1 MVETALLTTIAEKTG
16 YPTEMLELGMSL
28 DADLGI
34 DSIKR
39 VEILSALKEAL
50 PDAPEFGPDQLG
62 SFHTLGDIVAYI
74 TASNAPATPVAVEAP
89 APVPAAAPA
98 PAATPEKLQG
108 DPLSLRG
115 LSTTAYDHK
124 NAAPLS
130 LSPSAPVLIV
140 DGGNPLCA
148 DLVKAIQAKDY
159 AARVVKLDDAI
170 DANVPAALAGLVLVA
185 PEEKCPPFYLSK
197 AFAWLQR
204 SQTALTSQRSA
215 FVATI
220 TSLDGRFGTTGV
232 PGDPV
237 AGGLAGLVKSAQHEW
252 PTVSCKAIDYKPET
266 KKGPALLAELL
277 LQESPVEI
285 GVSNDGLFTPSLA
298 PIEVS
303 AEGTAPIQ
311 PREVVVVTGGAR
323 GVTPDVAL
331 AMAGAWKP
339 TLVLLGRSDAPTPEE
354 AWLQPLESEDAIR
367 QALLQQANGAMKP
380 KELREA
386 LTAIQRN
393 RAALRNIEAM
403 EEAGAT
409 VEYFA
414 VDIRDADAV
423 TELLDEVRNEYGP
436 VKGLVHG
443 AGVLADRLIE
453 DKTAEQFNEVY
464 ATKVEGLQALLSAA
478 REDDVRFMVFFSSST
493 GRFGRKG
500 QIDYAAANE
509 VLNKTAQR
517 EAHGRENCRVV
528 SINWGPW
535 AGGMVTPDLAKLFKS
550 EGVGLI
556 GLDDGAQYVVNEL
569 QQPGERPVEIVVMGG
584 EIPEIKSPV
593 HAAAPAVVQS
603 TKSALP
609 PLIDID
615 LNVDAFPFLAS
626 HVLNHKAV
634 LPVAMI
640 TEWFAHTALHAH
652 PGLRFHGIDGLRVL
666 KGVTLDADESRT
678 VQLCT
683 GEATER
689 DGGLWIPVELRSNP
703 TGDKEIRHASAE
715 VNLVETLP
723 SEMPWIQ
730 PQHIQEK
737 AYNNG
742 GIYEGGH
749 LFHGPAFQGLD
760 AVDGASDDILVALVG
775 KAPAPKNWITS
786 PLRNSWLADPLI
798 LDSSFQMMILWSF
811 QQYNSGSLPS
821 FIGSYRQYVNRFP
834 KEGARILIQVMEHS
848 KRKATANIEFV
859 DTQKGDLIAR
869 IDGYECTL
877 VASLKAAFQKNTLE
891 TPEFSKK

>member
-1 MVETALLTTIAEKTG
+1 
-16 YPTEMLELGMSL
+16 MS
-28 DADLGI
+28 
-34 DSIKR
+34 
-39 VEILSALKEAL
+39 
-50 PDAPEFGPDQLG
+50 
-62 SFHTLGDIVAYI
+62 
-74 TASNAPATPVAVEAP
+74 
-89 APVPAAAPA
+89 
-98 PAATPEKLQG
+98 
-108 DPLSLRG
+108 
-115 LSTTAYDHK
+115 
-124 NAAPLS
+124 
-130 LSPSAPVLIV
+130 
-140 DGGNPLCA
+140 
-148 DLVKAIQAKDY
+148 AI
-159 AARVVKLDDAI
+159 
-170 DANVPAALAGLVLVA
+170 
-185 PEEKCPPFYLSK
+185 E
-197 AFAWLQR
+197 
-204 SQTALTSQRSA
+204 
-215 FVATI
+215 
-220 TSLDGRFGTTGV
+220 
-232 PGDPV
+232 
-237 AGGLAGLVKSAQHEW
+237 
-252 PTVSCKAIDYKPET
+252 
-266 KKGPALLAELL
+266 
-277 LQESPVEI
+277 
-285 GVSNDGLFTPSLA
+285 
-298 PIEVS
+298 
-303 AEGTAPIQ
+303 
-311 PREVVVVTGGAR
+311 
-323 GVTPDVAL
+323 
-331 AMAGAWKP
+331 
-339 TLVLLGRSDAPTPEE
+339 
-354 AWLQPLESEDAIR
+354 
-367 QALLQQANGAMKP
+367 
-380 KELREA
+380 
-386 LTAIQRN
+386 RN

-403 EEAGAT
+403 EEAGST

-423 TELLDEVRNEYGP
+423 TELLDEVRKEYGP
-436 VKGLVHG
+436 VKGIIHG

-453 DKTAEQFNEVY
+453 DKTADQFNEVY
-464 ATKVEGLQALLSAA
+464 GTKIDGVQALLAAA

-509 VLNKTAQR
+509 VLNKTAQH
-517 EAHGRENCRVV
+517 ESGSRENCRVV

-556 GLDDGAQYVVNEL
+556 GLEDGAQFVVNEL
-569 QQPGERPVEIVVMGG
+569 QQTGERPVEIVVMGG
-584 EIPEIKSPV
+584 AIPEIKSLV
-593 HAAAPAVVQS
+593 HAAGAPAVIRS
-603 TKSALP
+603 AKSLVN

-652 PGLRFHGIDGLRVL
+652 PGLRFHGLDGLRVL

-703 TGDKEIRHASAE
+703 TGEKEIRHASAE
-715 VNLVETLP
+715 VNLVDTLP

-730 PQHIQEK
+730 PESVVKK

-742 GIYEGGH
+742 GIYDGGH

-760 AVDGASDDILVALVG
+760 AVDGASDNILAALVG

-786 PLRNSWLADPLI
+786 PLRNSWVADPLI

-821 FIGSYRQYVNRFP
+821 FIGSYRQYVSRFP

-869 IDGYECTL
+869 IDGYESTL
-877 VASLKAAFQKNTLE
+877 VASLKAAFEKNTLNA
-891 TPEFSKK
+891 PELSKK